1 MTTNQMIIIDTP
13 EGINM
18 YRMLTIAHS
27 LAFEIST
34 SMKMSRISALK
45 TAKADGLT
53 KASRK
58 PAALRDVVAHI
69 QSINPAYEPSKQIL
83 EAMSK

>member
-1 MTTNQMIIIDTP
+1 MTTIIDTP

-18 YRMLTIAHS
+18 ARLLTIAHS
-27 LAFEIST
+27 LAFEAVT
-34 SMKMSRISALK
+34 GMKMTRISALK
-45 TAKADGLT
+45 VAKADGLT

-69 QSINPAYEPSKQIL
+69 QSINPAYEPSKQML

>member
-1 MTTNQMIIIDTP
+1 MTTIIDTP

-18 YRMLTIAHS
+18 ARLLVIAHS
-27 LAFEIST
+27 LAFEANT
-34 SMKMSRISALK
+34 GMKMTRISALK
-45 TAKADGLT
+45 VAKADGLT

-69 QSINPAYEPSKQIL
+69 QSIDPTYEPTKQML
-83 EAMSK
+83 EAMGK